1 MAEALRRQIRTED
14 LTRLSLPEG
23 AALAAPSPADNPAL
37 REAEFFEM
45 RHALSVEPAP
55 PTRPQPAETAPAYL
69 DVSGLW
75 KSYGDF
81 VALRDISLSI
91 RKGEF
96 VCFLGPSGCGK
107 TTLLRAIAG
116 LDLQSRGAIVQGGRD
131 ISTLPAARRDYGIVF
146 QSYAL
151 FPNLTIEQNI
161 AFGLE
166 NTGRPRAEIA
176 ARVAELLDL
185 VGLAAQAKKYPAQLS
200 GGQQQ
205 RIALARA
212 IAISPG
218 LLLLDEPLSALDA
231 KVRVHLRHEI
241 KALQRKLGVTTI
253 MVTHDQEE
261 ALAMADRI
269 VVMNH
274 GVIEQVG
281 TPTEIYRH
289 PKTLFVADFIGETNQ
304 FPARVTEGGAVE
316 IGHSAFLC
324 QTDGFAAGATATAV
338 VRPVDIIPHGADL
351 HAGMAAEKPTTP
363 QNVID
368 AQVVE
373 MEFLG
378 MFWRTR
384 LTAPRFGD
392 RVLVADFSVNAV
404 RHLRIEI
411 GGAIQVEIP
420 QERLLLFPRS
430 A

>member
-1 MAEALRRQIRTED
+1 MQD
-14 LTRLSLPEG
+14 
-23 AALAAPSPADNPAL
+23 AAAK
-37 REAEFFEM
+37 
-45 RHALSVEPAP
+45 
-55 PTRPQPAETAPAYL
+55 PAYL
-69 DVSGLW
+69 QIDNLW
-75 KSYGDF
+75 KAFGEF

-91 RKGEF
+91 REGEF

-116 LDLQSRGAIVQGGRD
+116 LDLQSRGAIRQAGKD
-131 ISTLPAARRDYGIVF
+131 ISTLPPSKRDYGIVF

-151 FPNLTIEQNI
+151 FPNLTIEKNI

-166 NTGRPRAEIA
+166 NTKRPRAEIDG
-176 ARVAELLDL
+176 RVKELLDL
-185 VGLAAQAKKYPAQLS
+185 VGLASQAKKYPAQLS

-241 KALQRKLGVTTI
+241 KELQRKLGVTTV

-261 ALAMADRI
+261 ALSMADRI

-274 GVIEQVG
+274 GVIDQVG

-304 FPARVTEGGAVE
+304 FPAR
-316 IGHSAFLC
+316 I
-324 QTDGFAAGATATAV
+324 AGASTVTLDATELACAPHALPGGSDATAV
-338 VRPVDIIPHGADL
+338 IRPVDIIPHGKGASDSI
-351 HAGMAAEKPTTP
+351 GTP
-363 QNVID
+363 ENLIDVNVE
-368 AQVVE
+368 A

-378 MFWRTR
+378 AFWRCR
-384 LTAPRFGD
+384 LSSARFGARVLIGD
-392 RVLVADFSVNAV
+392 FSINAVRRLGIEAGGVMQVELPRERVLV
-404 RHLRIEI
+404 
-411 GGAIQVEIP
+411 
-420 QERLLLFPRS
+420 FPRNG
-430 A
+430 